1 MFLGLVNR
9 RKNNKLKI
17 IFNKFMKEESKKI
30 IKEETVNLINLM
42 GFSVEIS
49 IIEDENDENRVICNI
64 SSDSDANF
72 LIGQN
77 GENLQAI
84 QHLIRLLV
92 RKKTDDMV
100 KFLIDVNSYR
110 KDQESS
116 ILSLA
121 KEAAEE
127 AINNKKTVVL
137 KPMSAY
143 NRRLVHMFLANNKD
157 VVTESSGDES
167 ERRVIVKP
175 V

>member
-1 MFLGLVNR
+1 
-9 RKNNKLKI
+9 
-17 IFNKFMKEESKKI
+17 MKEESKKI
-30 IKEETVNLINLM
+30 IKEETANLINLM
-42 GFSVEIS
+42 GFGVEIS

-64 SSDSDANF
+64 SSDSEANF

-84 QHLIRLLV
+84 QHLVRLLV
-92 RKKTDDMV
+92 RKKTDDMI
-100 KFLIDVNSYR
+100 KFLVDVNFYR

-116 ILSLA
+116 ILNLA

-167 ERRVIVKP
+167 ERRVVIKP

>member
-1 MFLGLVNR
+1 
-9 RKNNKLKI
+9 
-17 IFNKFMKEESKKI
+17 MKEESKKI
-30 IKEETVNLINLM
+30 IKEETANLINLV
-42 GFSVEIS
+42 GFGVEIS

-64 SSDSDANF
+64 SSDSEANF

-84 QHLIRLLV
+84 QHLVRLLV
-92 RKKTDDMV
+92 RKKTDDMI
-100 KFLIDVNSYR
+100 KFLVDVNFYR

-116 ILSLA
+116 ILNLA

-167 ERRVIVKP
+167 ERRVVIKP

>member
-1 MFLGLVNR
+1 
-9 RKNNKLKI
+9 
-17 IFNKFMKEESKKI
+17 MKEESKKI
-30 IKEETVNLINLM
+30 IKEETANLINLM
-42 GFSVEIS
+42 GFGVEIS

-64 SSDSDANF
+64 SSDSEANF

-84 QHLIRLLV
+84 QHLVRLLV
-92 RKKTDDMV
+92 RKKTDDMI
-100 KFLIDVNSYR
+100 KFLVDVNFYR

-116 ILSLA
+116 ILNLA
-121 KEAAEE
+121 KEAAED

-167 ERRVIVKP
+167 ERRVVIKP